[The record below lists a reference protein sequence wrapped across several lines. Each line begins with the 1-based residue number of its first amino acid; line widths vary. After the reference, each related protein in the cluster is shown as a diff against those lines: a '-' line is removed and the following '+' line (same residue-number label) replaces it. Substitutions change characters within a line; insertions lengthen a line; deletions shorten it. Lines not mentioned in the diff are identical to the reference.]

1 MDPVIPAIN
10 LFASDINEKEFG
22 RVMPSQKAPAASQAQ
37 QPQTLQD
44 PPQTDSRA
52 HPEKLIVGGYTGGD
66 TQGTQTA
73 APGSAFIATQMSQS
87 QSAQFWKSRN
97 IKQRIN
103 GIALGDID
111 KDGKTETVMIT
122 DHSVEAYRFDNKRF
136 LKINTMAER
145 SHDYLIGVDV
155 ADINGNG
162 YPEIFVTALNPSREF
177 VKSFVLEFDGQTF
190 IEIVKDSDWY
200 FRVVEKPGR
209 GSILLGQKQGT
220 NSPFDKKISE
230 LVWQNSGYEPANR
243 VMGSKRAN
251 VLGLAL
257 GNAMNDG
264 SEVAVAFDKL
274 DYLRLYDTSGKE
286 IWKDGEG
293 SGGTP
298 HYFQLP
304 DQGAND
310 NENHAYYPARIVIQ
324 DINNDGKNDV
334 ITINNIRLSKLISY
348 RAFTLGEIEIRSW
361 DRIGLAVLWK
371 TRKLSGYIS
380 DFAIG
385 DFDNDGSD
393 ELVAALVIKT
403 GSVVTTTPKSA
414 VIAYDLK

>member
-1 MDPVIPAIN
+1 
-10 LFASDINEKEFG
+10 
-22 RVMPSQKAPAASQAQ
+22 
-37 QPQTLQD
+37 
-44 PPQTDSRA
+44 
-52 HPEKLIVGGYTGGD
+52 
-66 TQGTQTA
+66 
-73 APGSAFIATQMSQS
+73 
-87 QSAQFWKSRN
+87 
-97 IKQRIN
+97 
-103 GIALGDID
+103 
-111 KDGKTETVMIT
+111 
-122 DHSVEAYRFDNKRF
+122 
-136 LKINTMAER
+136 
-145 SHDYLIGVDV
+145 
-155 ADINGNG
+155 
-162 YPEIFVTALNPSREF
+162 
-177 VKSFVLEFDGQTF
+177 
-190 IEIVKDSDWY
+190 
-200 FRVVEKPGR
+200 
-209 GSILLGQKQGT
+209 
-220 NSPFDKKISE
+220 
-230 LVWQNSGYEPANR
+230 
-243 VMGSKRAN
+243 MGSKRAN